1 MRSLIGR
8 KLVKRFSDWL
18 ASPKKEVDIFIDAGM
33 REDDKLWLE
42 EYKKLQAMDDEER
55 DRFQGMKP
63 IEAAYEYSHIMIE
76 YKEMM
81 AKVKDKIFE
90 IFCEDCKIDWQ
101 DDCEVMYLN
110 LSSCY
115 SLMSRLQFRMIVIKQ
130 RIKVLTEMAKMEKE

>member
-1 MRSLIGR
+1 M
-8 KLVKRFSDWL
+8 KRFSDWL
-18 ASPKKEVDIFIDAGM
+18 ASPNKEVDIFIDGGM
-33 REDDKLWLE
+33 QEDDKLWLE

-90 IFCEDCKIDWQ
+90 IFVRI
-101 DDCEVMYLN
+101 V
-110 LSSCY
+110 
-115 SLMSRLQFRMIVIKQ
+115 RLIGKMIVKLCIS
-130 RIKVLTEMAKMEKE
+130 T

>member
-1 MRSLIGR
+1 
-8 KLVKRFSDWL
+8 
-18 ASPKKEVDIFIDAGM
+18 
-33 REDDKLWLE
+33 
-42 EYKKLQAMDDEER
+42 MDDEER